1 MSVFNGKRIKAE
13 IYGASRGEKIG
24 VKISGLDGFSF
35 DENKLKD
42 FLKRRSPSDKVYS
55 TARKERDIPVF
66 FGEITENTGKITGEI
81 ASENTGKI
89 TGEFTG
95 EITNEIAGG
104 VTERKIVGVTER
116 KIGGVTERKLGG
128 EFSCE
133 ILNEDAAKSDLKKA
147 SGKNEVG
154 PEYGKETVK
163 SKFYGIPRPSHADYV
178 RYALSGTLDFSGGG
192 EFSGRLTAPLCVLGG
207 ICKQILEE
215 NFGVKTLA
223 YLTRVGNASGEDY
236 FDVCG
241 KTSVADAFGYIGGKL
256 WDSNFPSISDGKEML
271 DEIKKAKNDGDS
283 VGATVECVTTGL
295 KVGIGGALF
304 GGLEGKIASVVY
316 SIPAVKA
323 VEFGYGERFASARG
337 SFANDAMRFDE
348 NKNVIFETNRSGGI
362 NGGVSNGADVVF
374 RASFRPAPTISKPQ
388 KTIDLVNKE
397 NVEASFFGRNDVC
410 VAVRAVPVVESA
422 TAIALLDEI
431 LATTNCKL
439 NR

>member
-66 FGEITENTGKITGEI
+66 SGEITENTGKITGEF
-81 ASENTGKI
+81 TGEI
-89 TGEFTG
+89 TGEITSRITG

-104 VTERKIVGVTER
+104 VTERKIDGVTER
-116 KIGGVTERKLGG
+116 KIGG

-133 ILNEDAAKSDLKKA
+133 IFNEDAAKSDLKKA

-178 RYALSGTLDFSGGG
+178 RYALSGTLEFSGGG

-236 FDVCG
+236 YDVCG
-241 KTSVADAFGYIGGKL
+241 KTNVADAFGYIGGKL
-256 WDSNFPSISDGKEML
+256 GDSSFPSISDGKEML

-295 KVGIGGALF
+295 KVGIGGALL
-304 GGLEGKIASVVY
+304 LEGTLQAGAMLRL
-316 SIPAVKA
+316 PAVLGGYLLGAAAA
-323 VEFGYGERFASARG
+323 VIRTCHV
-337 SFANDAMRFDE
+337 
-348 NKNVIFETNRSGGI
+348 NVM
-362 NGGVSNGADVVF
+362 
-374 RASFRPAPTISKPQ
+374 KLM
-388 KTIDLVNKE
+388 K
-397 NVEASFFGRNDVC
+397 VED
-410 VAVRAVPVVESA
+410 
-422 TAIALLDEI
+422 
-431 LATTNCKL
+431 
-439 NR
+439 

>member
-1 MSVFNGKRIKAE
+1 MSVFNGKRIKAG

-66 FGEITENTGKITGEI
+66 SGEITGEI
-81 ASENTGKI
+81 TIENTGEITSRI
-89 TGEFTG
+89 TGEITNEITNEITSRITG
-95 EITNEIAGG
+95 KITNEIAGG
-104 VTERKIVGVTER
+104 VTERKI
-116 KIGGVTERKLGG
+116 GG

-133 ILNEDAAKSDLKKA
+133 IFNEDAEKSDLKKA

-163 SKFYGIPRPSHADYV
+163 SKFFGIPRPSHADYV
-178 RYALSGTLDFSGGG
+178 RYALSGTLDFSGG
-192 EFSGRLTAPLCVLGG
+192 LTAPLCVLGG

-236 FDVCG
+236 YDVCG
-241 KTSVADAFGYIGGKL
+241 KTNVADAFGYIGGKL
-256 WDSNFPSISDGKEML
+256 GDSSFPSISDGKEML

-316 SIPAVKA
+316 AIPAVKA

-337 SFANDAMRFDE
+337 SFVNDAMRFDE

-362 NGGVSNGADVVF
+362 NGGVSNGADIVF
-374 RASFRPAPTISKPQ
+374 RA
-388 KTIDLVNKE
+388 
-397 NVEASFFGRNDVC
+397 
-410 VAVRAVPVVESA
+410 
-422 TAIALLDEI
+422 
-431 LATTNCKL
+431 
-439 NR
+439 

>member
-66 FGEITENTGKITGEI
+66 SGEITDEITIENAGEITSRITGEI
-81 ASENTGKI
+81 TNKI
-89 TGEFTG
+89 TSGITG

-104 VTERKIVGVTER
+104 VTERKI
-116 KIGGVTERKLGG
+116 GG

-133 ILNEDAAKSDLKKA
+133 IFNEDAEKSDLKKA

-236 FDVCG
+236 YDVCE
-241 KTSVADAFGYIGGKL
+241 KTSVAGAFGYIGSKL
-256 WDSNFPSISDGKEML
+256 WDSSFPSISDGKEML

-316 SIPAVKA
+316 AIPAVKA

-337 SFANDAMRFDE
+337 SFVNDAMHFDE

-362 NGGVSNGADVVF
+362 NGGVSNGADIVF

-397 NVEASFFGRNDVC
+397 NVEATFFGRNDVC

-422 TAIALLDEI
+422 AAIALLDEI
-431 LATTNCKL
+431 LAATNRKL

>member
-13 IYGASRGEKIG
+13 IYGASHGEKIG

-66 FGEITENTGKITGEI
+66 SGEITENTGKITGEI

-89 TGEFTG
+89 TSRITG
-95 EITNEIAGG
+95 VITNEMAGG
-104 VTERKIVGVTER
+104 VTERKIGDVTER
-116 KIGGVTERKLGG
+116 KIDG

-154 PEYGKETVK
+154 PEFGKETVK

-192 EFSGRLTAPLCVLGG
+192 EFSGRLTASLCVLGG

-236 FDVCG
+236 YDVCG

-256 WDSNFPSISDGKEML
+256 GDSSFPSISGGKEML

-295 KVGIGGALF
+295 KVGLGGALF

-337 SFANDAMRFDE
+337 SFVNDAMRFDE

-362 NGGVSNGADVVF
+362 NGGVSNGADIVF

-422 TAIALLDEI
+422 AAIALLDEI
-431 LATTNCKL
+431 LATTNRKL
-439 NR
+439 N

>member
-66 FGEITENTGKITGEI
+66 SGEITENTGKITGEI
-81 ASENTGKI
+81 TGEIASENTGEI
-89 TGEFTG
+89 TSRITG

-104 VTERKIVGVTER
+104 VTERKIGGVTER
-116 KIGGVTERKLGG
+116 KIGG

-133 ILNEDAAKSDLKKA
+133 ILNEDAAKSDLKKT
-147 SGKNEVG
+147 SEKNEVC

-178 RYALSGTLDFSGGG
+178 RYVLSGTLDFSGGG

-223 YLTRVGNASGEDY
+223 YLTRIGNASGEDY

-241 KTSVADAFGYIGGKL
+241 KTSVADAFGYIDSKL
-256 WDSNFPSISDGKEML
+256 GDSSFPSISDGKEML
-271 DEIKKAKNDGDS
+271 DEIKKTKNDGDS

-295 KVGIGGALF
+295 KVGLGGALF

-316 SIPAVKA
+316 AIPAVKA

-362 NGGVSNGADVVF
+362 NGGVSNGADIVF

-397 NVEASFFGRNDVC
+397 NVEASFVGRNDVC

-422 TAIALLDEI
+422 AAIALLDEI
-431 LATTNCKL
+431 LATTNY
-439 NR
+439 

>member
-24 VKISGLDGFSF
+24 VKISGLDDFSF

-66 FGEITENTGKITGEI
+66 SGEITGKITG
-81 ASENTGKI
+81 KI
-89 TGEFTG
+89 TSRITG

-104 VTERKIVGVTER
+104 VTERKI
-116 KIGGVTERKLGG
+116 GG

-133 ILNEDAAKSDLKKA
+133 IFNEDAEKSDLKKA

-236 FDVCG
+236 YDVCG
-241 KTSVADAFGYIGGKL
+241 KTNVADAFGYIGGKL
-256 WDSNFPSISDGKEML
+256 GDSSFPSISDGKEML

-283 VGATVECVTTGL
+283 V
-295 KVGIGGALF
+295 
-304 GGLEGKIASVVY
+304 
-316 SIPAVKA
+316 
-323 VEFGYGERFASARG
+323 
-337 SFANDAMRFDE
+337 
-348 NKNVIFETNRSGGI
+348 
-362 NGGVSNGADVVF
+362 
-374 RASFRPAPTISKPQ
+374 
-388 KTIDLVNKE
+388 
-397 NVEASFFGRNDVC
+397 
-410 VAVRAVPVVESA
+410 
-422 TAIALLDEI
+422 
-431 LATTNCKL
+431 
-439 NR
+439 

>member
-35 DENKLKD
+35 DENKLED

-66 FGEITENTGKITGEI
+66 SGEITENTGKITGEFTDEI
-81 ASENTGKI
+81 
-89 TGEFTG
+89 TG

-104 VTERKIVGVTER
+104 FTERKI
-116 KIGGVTERKLGG
+116 GG

-133 ILNEDAAKSDLKKA
+133 IFNEDAVKSDLKKA
-147 SGKNEVG
+147 SEKNEVG
-154 PEYGKETVK
+154 PEFGKETVK

-178 RYALSGTLDFSGGG
+178 RYVLSGTLEFSGGG

-236 FDVCG
+236 YDVCG
-241 KTSVADAFGYIGGKL
+241 KTNVADAFDYIGGKL
-256 WDSNFPSISDGKEML
+256 WDSSFPSISNGKEML

-283 VGATVECVTTGL
+283 VGSTVECVTTGL

-316 SIPAVKA
+316 AIPAVKA

-337 SFANDAMRFDE
+337 SFVNDAMRFDE

-362 NGGVSNGADVVF
+362 NGGVSNGADIVF

-397 NVEASFFGRNDVC
+397 NVEATFFGRNDVC

-422 TAIALLDEI
+422 AAIALLDEI
-431 LATTNCKL
+431 LATTNRKL

>member
-1 MSVFNGKRIKAE
+1 MKNTFGQSVCATIFGESHGEAVGVVLDGLAPGIEVSEEIIKRLLSRRRPSSAADTPRRENDNFRIVSGVFN
-13 IYGASRGEKIG
+13 
-24 VKISGLDGFSF
+24 
-35 DENKLKD
+35 NKTTG
-42 FLKRRSPSDKVYS
+42 SPVCII
-55 TARKERDIPVF
+55 IPN
-66 FGEITENTGKITGEI
+66 ENTQSK
-81 ASENTGKI
+81 
-89 TGEFTG
+89 
-95 EITNEIAGG
+95 
-104 VTERKIVGVTER
+104 
-116 KIGGVTERKLGG
+116 
-128 EFSCE
+128 
-133 ILNEDAAKSDLKKA
+133 DYQ
-147 SGKNEVG
+147 
-154 PEYGKETVK
+154 YGLA
-163 SKFYGIPRPSHADYV
+163 RPSHADYV

-236 FDVCG
+236 YDVCG
-241 KTSVADAFGYIGGKL
+241 KTNVADAFGYIGGKL
-256 WDSNFPSISDGKEML
+256 GDSGFPSISDGKEML

-295 KVGIGGALF
+295 KAGIGGALF

-316 SIPAVKA
+316 AIPAVKA

-337 SFANDAMRFDE
+337 SFVNDAMRFNE

-362 NGGVSNGADVVF
+362 NGGVSNGANIVF

-397 NVEASFFGRNDVC
+397 NVEATFFGRNDVC

-422 TAIALLDEI
+422 AAIALLDEI